1 MIYAAFTVWFFLIL
15 FTGVGV
21 WRMWTSLVRPAYV
34 HWALLPGTIVS
45 EMAYIF
51 GCLIT
56 GGEIRR
62 ARIIDLPGR
71 DKRSTGEPTTDATEG
86 IKVVGP
92 VVASLLS
99 ILACIGAVLGAHAL
113 LGEPVVG
120 QFMGGPLS
128 TADEL
133 PKSLPTSW
141 SQLWNHAHVQV
152 TLLRRMFEALGDFAW
167 RTWTGPLFVYLAACL
182 SVRLSPV
189 TRPMRP
195 TLAAVVVI
203 AGAIALTGAVSDRF
217 GWLLRESAWPL
228 LTYVWANLLVLLTVT
243 LLARGVVA
251 LAGILAGKGGGART
265 TRARPRRET

>member
-1 MIYAAFTVWFFLIL
+1 MVYAAFTVWFVLIL
-15 FTGVGV
+15 FAGVGV
-21 WRMWTSLVRPAYV
+21 YRMWTSLTRPAYV
-34 HWALLPGTIVS
+34 HWALLPGTVVS

-62 ARIIDLPGR
+62 ARIIDLPGK
-71 DKRSTGEPTTDATEG
+71 DKRSTSEPTTDAAAG

-92 VVASLLS
+92 VLASVLS
-99 ILACIGAVLGAHAL
+99 IVACIGAVLAAHAL

-120 QFMGGPLS
+120 QFMQGPLS
-128 TADEL
+128 AGDEL
-133 PKSLPTSW
+133 PKTLPTSW
-141 SQLWNHAHVQV
+141 SQLWDHVHVHV

-195 TLAAVVVI
+195 TLAAVVVVAGGI
-203 AGAIALTGAVSDRF
+203 ALAGAISERF
-217 GWLLRESAWPL
+217 GWLLQKSAWPL
-228 LTYVWANLLVLLTVT
+228 LTYVWANLLVLLTIT
-243 LLARGVVA
+243 LLARGLVA
-251 LAGILAGKGGGART
+251 LGRILAGKADKASR
-265 TRARPRRET
+265 